1 MIRRFV
7 NTLVVVLAI
16 AGMYFATRA
25 LTQSR
30 GPDKPRFAAV
40 FDNAFGITE
49 GVDVRAAGV
58 NVGSVKSLDVQRKT
72 GRAIVRFELSR
83 TDFGRFR
90 EDVFCRIEP
99 QSLIGE
105 YFVNC
110 DPGTSRKMLPEGTQ
124 IPVERTGITI
134 QPDLVNQTLRMPFR
148 QRLGIILTE
157 LGAGFGGRSEDLQE
171 TVKRALPALRETDR
185 VLALLARNRETIRA
199 LNVDADRALAP
210 LADNRRDLSRFVDE
224 ARDTAVAS
232 ASRREE
238 LAGTIRRF
246 PRFLRELRPTLRDL
260 GTAARAQT
268 PALRNVRTSAQEL
281 TTLFERLGP
290 FAEASTPALR
300 SLGEA
305 GVVGSRAARDSRE
318 TVRELRRLASTSS
331 EPARNL
337 RFILEHLDDRANAV
351 EPNAESPGG
360 KGFTGL
366 EALLQ
371 YPYVQSQAINT
382 FDSRGYLLKL
392 NALINECTQYTNGE
406 TATTERDRTRRCTSR
421 LGPGG
426 PVDASAGGSARA
438 AGDRDGGDRGRS
450 GRRADDRRDD
460 GDDRGGPRPGGPAAP
475 GGGSGGGGPGGGP
488 QGGAPAVPGLP
499 ELPQLPQ
506 VPQVPDAPSVPAP
519 GRGPGGSAQDGL
531 LDYLLGS

>member
-7 NTLVVVLAI
+7 NVLAVVLLV
-16 AGMYFATRA
+16 AGLYFGFKA
-25 LTQSR
+25 TQSN
-30 GPDKPRFAAV
+30 GPDKPQFSAV
-40 FDNAFGITE
+40 FDQAFGITE

-72 GRAIVRFELSR
+72 NRAIVNFELTR

-105 YFVNC
+105 YFLNC

-124 IPVERTGITI
+124 IPVERTGTTI

-148 QRLGIILTE
+148 QRFGIILTE
-157 LGAGFGGRSEDLQE
+157 LGAGFGGRAEDLQA
-171 TVKRALPALRETDR
+171 TIKRAIPALRETDR
-185 VLALLARNRETIRA
+185 VLALLARNRNTIRQ

-232 ASRREE
+232 ASRRRE
-238 LAGTIRRF
+238 LAGSIRRF

-268 PALRNVRTSAQEL
+268 PALRNVRTSAPDL
-281 TTLFERLGP
+281 TRLFERLGP
-290 FAEASTPALR
+290 FADASTPALR

-305 GVVGSRAARDSRE
+305 GVVGSRASRE
-318 TVRELRRLASTSS
+318 SRSTIRELRRLAATSS
-331 EPARNL
+331 EPAKNL
-337 RFILEHLDDRANAV
+337 RFILEHLDDRENAV

-366 EALLQ
+366 EAFLQ
-371 YPYVQSQAINT
+371 YPFVQSQAINI

-406 TATTERDRTRRCTSR
+406 TAREDPERTRRCNSY
-421 LGPGG
+421 LGNGG
-426 PVDASAGGSARA
+426 PVGTASARS
-438 AGDRDGGDRGRS
+438 AGDRDGGDRRRSAGRD
-450 GRRADDRRDD
+450 GRRSD
-460 GDDRGGPRPGGPAAP
+460 GARGDAPSAP
-475 GGGSGGGGPGGGP
+475 GGSRGEGSARGP
-488 QGGAPAVPGLP
+488 QGGAPSAPGLP
-499 ELPQLPQ
+499 QLPQLPQ
-506 VPQVPDAPSVPAP
+506 VPQAPGVPTVPVPAP
-519 GRGPGGSAQDGL
+519 GRSPGGSAQDGL